1 LGTKPLVRCAH
12 EDRDRARG
20 AGCIQARF
28 ADDDA
33 TWIEGGPGRQLS
45 NAAELDALTTS
56 TCPTRSQVPK
66 ALGVQ
71 SFSAALG

>member
-45 NAAELDALTTS
+45 NAAELDA
-56 TCPTRSQVPK
+56 
-66 ALGVQ
+66 
-71 SFSAALG
+71 